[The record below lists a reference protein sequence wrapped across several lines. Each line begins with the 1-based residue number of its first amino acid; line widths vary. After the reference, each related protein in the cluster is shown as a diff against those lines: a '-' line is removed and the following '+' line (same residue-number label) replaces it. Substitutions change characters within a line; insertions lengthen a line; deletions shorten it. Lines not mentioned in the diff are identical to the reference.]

1 MAEDDSTTAVLEPAD
16 ETADT
21 GRDLNA
27 QTPPDPQQP
36 VPPDSDTSSDNQQKS
51 AFRQIRVGKDHAFVV
66 NGQQVALFDAPA
78 KARGKAEIVL
88 PGYHLNIYDQVF
100 LRVGQS
106 RYAPVNLHRA
116 YGDTESISFN
126 LPDFDKLLKEGDPL
140 WIELVSSASPE
151 ASGTLFPYVI
161 YTQQK
166 EEEGGEAGGAES
178 TAKKS
183 KKTESEEKAG
193 AGAAGGLGSLAVAA
207 GGEALSGVLS
217 LSSNKSDAGKQQRPL
232 KDRLKEALRKGDR
245 KAIKESIDEAKKNKD
260 TKTLKELSGEYM
272 GPAERYMFDEA
283 LGDLGV
289 LDFSPRPVSGP
300 GFEQAV
306 AGGGEAGGGEGEER
320 VVSVAGSE
328 GVGHEVGHRV
338 VAQGA
343 TTTART
349 LSESATVSGR
359 QTLST
364 SGTAEVSVY
373 GTQSS
378 TASGSVSA
386 KTQSEVSG
394 EVEAE
399 QSANIQ
405 QTISG
410 QTGGGQVGA
419 RVSVQSETELEQQT
433 ENEAKVVAQGQTGG
447 RSVQG
452 KTEVTNRTAA
462 RVGQEV
468 KSASP
473 QPEMEMEAEAEMSA
487 SVSGNGI
494 GSVPN
499 EAGTIKTSAFSDK
512 PGRATGGGGAGVQ
525 ATVTQEAGGGGRG
538 PAEASVTS
546 TAQYGVA
553 PLSQGSTIRA
563 DIQIPGSAP
572 SGVRVT
578 ASIPKPSGRPAV
590 LQGEIE
596 QAGSKSAA
604 GQHDGIGVQASG
616 EEEIGARLKE
626 KNEGPEE
633 EQAVLAQIPEEA
645 KRLVATFKAQSA
657 GANGK
662 RPGAAPKLGRTV
674 SVPTDEEVGGKVGG
688 PAKAPPQSGQKSS
701 GLDGIQPGAAQPE
714 AEPAAPDG
722 KNGSPRGVARDR
734 VAAGAGQAA
743 NELGRA
749 NEGLAPA
756 LPPKTNAEPGQAPEQ
771 EPGLEPETAAEKD
784 GQPGEAKSADEKQEN
799 EEEAQAQQQQQ
810 AAQQQNQVAS
820 ALRQAKLDDES
831 LKKVTKEANLALDK
845 FLMEGVEMVWAGAI
859 ETFGLTV
866 LLGAIIGDFL
876 WMFKNSIIRG
886 VLKPLLRTEFLK
898 KKAEQIAKQIKI
910 SVKVKLNILA
920 MNLIVAAAVMLVL
933 FILFVLLWVG
943 CNYPPGITRLSYRFS
958 VVGLAGGSSIC
969 ESLDSATSGFTGF
982 AGGDSGGGGAS
993 GSWACQALT
1002 SGDASVQ
1009 NLSNTCFG
1017 ANASKAS
1024 AIAGA
1029 ESGGVTTSESSV
1041 DKCTVDGS
1049 VVSFGL
1055 FQINISAQNN
1065 FAGLNCRSAFD
1076 KMYTAQTKNCRVIN
1090 KPLYDQCVAAA
1101 KDAQKNI
1108 QQACQ
1113 ISGNGTNWSLWG
1125 ANQKCGF

>member
-36 VPPDSDTSSDNQQKS
+36 APPDSDTNSDKQQKS
-51 AFRQIRVGKDHAFVV
+51 AFRQIRVGKDSAFVV
-66 NGQQVALFDAPA
+66 NGQQVALFDAPT
-78 KARGKAEIVL
+78 KARARAEIVL

-106 RYAPVNLHRA
+106 RFAPVNLHRA

-178 TAKKS
+178 AAKKS

-207 GGEALSGVLS
+207 GGEALSGVLG
-217 LSSNKSDAGKQQRPL
+217 LSSNKGDAGQKQLPL

-245 KAIKESIDEAKKNKD
+245 KAVKELIDEAKKSKD

-283 LGDLGV
+283 LGALGV

-300 GFEQAV
+300 GVGQAS
-306 AGGGEAGGGEGEER
+306 AGGGEAGGGED
-320 VVSVAGSE
+320 VVSAAGGGE
-328 GVGHEVGHRV
+328 AGHGV
-338 VAQGA
+338 VAQG
-343 TTTART
+343 TTTAART
-349 LSESATVSGR
+349 LSESSTISGR
-359 QTLST
+359 QTLNA
-364 SGTAEVSVY
+364 SGTAEVSAY

-378 TASGSVSA
+378 TVSGSVSA
-386 KTQSEVSG
+386 KTQAEVSG
-394 EVEAE
+394 KVESK
-399 QSANIQ
+399 QSVNTQ

-433 ENEAKVVAQGQTGG
+433 EDEVKVAAQGQTGS

-452 KTEVTNRTAA
+452 KTEVTNRTTA
-462 RVGQEV
+462 RVGQDV

-473 QPEMEMEAEAEMSA
+473 QPEMEAETEAEVSA
-487 SVSGNGI
+487 SVPGNRTGP
-494 GSVPN
+494 VPN
-499 EAGTIKTSAFSDK
+499 EAGTVKTSAFSDK
-512 PGRATGGGGAGVQ
+512 PGRAAGGGGAGVQ
-525 ATVTQEAGGGGRG
+525 ATITQEAGEGGRG
-538 PAEASVTS
+538 PAEASVTG
-546 TAQYGVA
+546 TAQYGIP

-563 DIQIPGSAP
+563 DIQVPGSAP

-578 ASIPKPSGRPAV
+578 ASMPKPLGRPSA
-590 LQGEIE
+590 LQGRIE
-596 QAGSKSAA
+596 QAGGKSAA
-604 GQHDGIGVQASG
+604 GRRDGAGIQTSG

-626 KNEGPEE
+626 KSEGPEE
-633 EQAVLAQIPEEA
+633 DQAVLAQIPEEA

-657 GANGK
+657 GGNGK
-662 RPGAAPKLGRTV
+662 RPGAAPNLGRTI
-674 SVPTDEEVGGKVGG
+674 SVPTDEEVRGKVGG
-688 PAKAPPQSGQKSS
+688 PAKTPPQSGQKSP
-701 GLDGIQPGAAQPE
+701 GLDGVQPAAAQPE
-714 AEPAAPDG
+714 SEPATPDG
-722 KNGSPRGVARDR
+722 KNGPPRGVVRDR
-734 VAAGAGQAA
+734 IAAGAGQAA

-756 LPPKTNAEPGQAPEQ
+756 LPPKTDEQPGQAPEQ
-771 EPGLEPETAAEKD
+771 EPGLEPEAAAQKD
-784 GQPGEAKSADEKQEN
+784 GQPGEAGSADEKQEN

-810 AAQQQNQVAS
+810 AAQQQNQIAS

-831 LKKVTKEANLALDK
+831 LKKVTKDANVALDK

-898 KKAEQIAKQIKI
+898 RKAEQIAKQIKI
-910 SVKVKLNILA
+910 SIKVKLNILA

-969 ESLDSATSGFTGF
+969 QSLDSATSGFTGF